1 MKQPTNFS
9 YFLSNFLTK
18 FLPCERGLSN
28 NTISSYRDSFILLL
42 KYCKE
47 VHSIKPEYIDLS
59 TLNKELVSS
68 FLNWLENNRGVS
80 VRTRNQRLAAI
91 HSFFRYMQE
100 VDPSLLHEYQKIL
113 TIPFKKAFHRSINY
127 LSLETIKAILA
138 QPDTTTLGGR
148 RDAVLLSLMYDT
160 GARVQEMIDLKVRDI
175 RIGPPAT
182 VRLTGKGNK
191 TRIVPLMQPTADLV
205 GLYIKEKSL
214 LTSEKQTATLFTNR
228 MNFALTRAGVA
239 YILNKHF
246 ELISK
251 AKKLSSDKISPHVLR
266 HSKAMHLL
274 QAGVNLVY
282 IRDILGHVDLKTTE
296 IYARIDGKMKRE
308 ALEKAFDPETVP
320 VIPSWKQDKDLL
332 RWLYSFNK

>member
-1 MKQPTNFS
+1 
-9 YFLSNFLTK
+9 
-18 FLPCERGLSN
+18 
-28 NTISSYRDSFILLL
+28 
-42 KYCKE
+42 
-47 VHSIKPEYIDLS
+47 
-59 TLNKELVSS
+59 
-68 FLNWLENNRGVS
+68 
-80 VRTRNQRLAAI
+80 
-91 HSFFRYMQE
+91 MQE

-214 LTSEKQTATLFTNR
+214 LTSERQTATLFTNR
-228 MNFALTRAGVA
+228 MNSAFTRAGIA

-246 ELISK
+246 ESISQTTL
-251 AKKLSSDKISPHVLR
+251 KLPSEKISPHVLR

-320 VIPSWKQDKDLL
+320 VIPSWQQDKDLL
-332 RWLYSFNK
+332 KWLYSFNK